1 MTGRQC
7 ENIPKEMNGTWA
19 KELPLRETKRI
30 IGTQQYNRSKAKDD
44 CGSKNY
50 WLKDS
55 ILSDCLDATGVLI
68 SVWPLLL

>member
-1 MTGRQC
+1 MTGGQC
-7 ENIPKEMNGTWA
+7 ENIPKEMHGTWA

-44 CGSKNY
+44 WGSKNY

-55 ILSDCLDATGVLI
+55 ILNDCLDATDVLI